1 MFHERK
7 KIKMKKLFSLLTLVF
22 LSSTLIIAQDSS
34 AEPTTDEGAEMTFE
48 STEVDYGTIEQNSD
62 PLRIFHFTNTGNEP
76 LVIKH
81 AKGSC
86 GCTVPTYP
94 KHPIMPGEKAEIE
107 VRYDTKRIGRFT
119 KTVTLTT
126 NETAEK
132 RVLKIKGEVLT
143 QAKEEEPVP
152 ASAPSIFNSGN

>member
-1 MFHERK
+1 
-7 KIKMKKLFSLLTLVF
+7 MKKLFSLFTLVF
-22 LSSTLIIAQDSS
+22 LSTTLIFAQDST
-34 AEPTTDEGAEMTFE
+34 AEPTATDGGPEMSFE

-62 PLRIFHFTNTGNEP
+62 PLRIFHFTNTGDEP

-126 NETAEK
+126 NEVAEK
-132 RVLKIKGEVLT
+132 KVIKIKGEVLT
-143 QAKEEEPVP
+143 QPKEEEPVP
-152 ASAPSIFNSGN
+152 ASAPSIFNSGNQ